1 MIFLD
6 LLSDG
11 VYDEKSIMAEKIKI
25 QENIKDF
32 LIELKNFARNQG
44 RSSILP
50 IEITELFVKHQI
62 NMKEIENE

>member
-1 MIFLD
+1 
-6 LLSDG
+6 
-11 VYDEKSIMAEKIKI
+11 MAEKIKI